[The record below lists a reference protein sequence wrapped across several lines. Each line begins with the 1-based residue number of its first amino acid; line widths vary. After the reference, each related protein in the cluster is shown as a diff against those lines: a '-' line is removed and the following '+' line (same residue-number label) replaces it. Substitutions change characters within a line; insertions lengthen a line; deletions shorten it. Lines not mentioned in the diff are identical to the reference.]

1 VGAIFSVPLTR
12 QAERANYRASK
23 ARKGQVGV
31 LVKQREEL
39 VLREIDDAIK
49 TARTSLQRVT
59 ATREATEYARAALEA
74 EEKKLA
80 GGTSTS
86 FVVLQLQTDLATAA
100 VNELRAK
107 ADYNVAV
114 SQLHFVEASLLERHK
129 IQLEIK

>member
-1 VGAIFSVPLTR
+1 
-12 QAERANYRASK
+12 
-23 ARKGQVGV
+23 VGV

-86 FVVLQLQTDLATAA
+86 FVVLQLQTDLATAP
-100 VNELRAK
+100 
-107 ADYNVAV
+107 
-114 SQLHFVEASLLERHK
+114 
-129 IQLEIK
+129 